1 MRQVITIA
9 VVLGLSAMVSVAR
22 ADDKKN
28 SPTGTWKWE
37 VERNGQKRTMT
48 LKLKADGD
56 KLTGSMPGRN
66 NQETMIED
74 GTFKDGKVSFK
85 ITREMMGNKIVT
97 TYTGTVEGDTLKL
110 KTESERNGQKQTRD
124 IEAKRSGD

>member
-9 VVLGLSAMVSVAR
+9 IVLGLSGMVGVAR

-37 VERNGQKRTMT
+37 VERNGQKIAQT
-48 LKLKADGD
+48 LKLKADGE
-56 KLTGSMPGRN
+56 KLTGSMPGRQ

-85 ITREMMGNKIVT
+85 ITRERNGNKFT
-97 TYTGTVEGDTLKL
+97 TSYTGTVEGDTLKL
-110 KTESERNGQKQTRD
+110 KAESERNGQKQTRD